1 MSQASSSIA
10 RTRRSARVAPLAVV
24 RAIAPL
30 HIAADVEPMEDD
42 VTGLPLIMCPDCRDV
57 RVFAATT
64 MQYKCNNGKRYFKCP
79 RKKFSNASAVGK
91 CKSYWFE
98 EEYVVY
104 LHDNGYLLA
113 AGSTIAEALTT
124 EVPEVVGKIDSLE
137 KNLKKVK
144 EMVGKNREGIGSCIC
159 LVCGCV
165 NVTLFLVLEWL

>member
-1 MSQASSSIA
+1 MSQASSSTA
-10 RTRRSARVAPLAVV
+10 RTRRSARVAPLVVV
-24 RAIAPL
+24 RAAAPL
-30 HIAADVEPMEDD
+30 PTAADVEPMEDD
-42 VTGLPLIMCPDCRDV
+42 VTGLPLIICPDCRDV
-57 RVFAATT
+57 R
-64 MQYKCNNGKRYFKCP
+64 
-79 RKKFSNASAVGK
+79 GK

-104 LHDNGYLLA
+104 LHDNGYLLV

-124 EVPEVVGKIDSLE
+124 EVPEVVGKIDRLE

-165 NVTLFLVLEWL
+165 NVTLFLVLAIFMVVAFLLK